1 MAAIPTAIRALM
13 KSTVTLK
20 VCTTSDAYGAKTLG
34 AANTVRVRIDYNTV
48 RVLSQSGET
57 VDSTT
62 QVYCEDVTG
71 FTPEGEITLPD
82 GSKPKIIGVRRLS
95 WPNGATHLEIAL

>member
-13 KSTVTLK
+13 KHTVTLK
-20 VCTTSDAYGAKTLG
+20 VCTTSDAYGEKTLG
-34 AANTVRVRIDYNTV
+34 AANTVRARIDYNTV
-48 RVLSQSGET
+48 RVLSQAGET

-62 QVYCEDVTG
+62 QVYTEDVAG

-82 GSKPKIIGVRRLS
+82 GSKPKIISVRRLY
-95 WPNGATHLEIAL
+95 WPNGASHLEIAL